1 MVRINECGD
10 FHRCDLWMNWKWYWN
25 SKYILSIDLWKS
37 NDLSI
42 RSILL
47 SVNRVNDK
55 LGPHSFKKFHSH
67 FLQNEDWIAFSD
79 IKYKPHLCQFNLL
92 GDCYKFLFFS
102 FFFLVLN
109 YLWYRTNL
117 SFLLY
122 WWESFNSFFIEVW
135 ADLYFLCLLQGNRRF
150 IDDCTRSGKEKVS
163 RHQSI
168 HIIVLFSHTWGWFKT
183 NF

>member
-1 MVRINECGD
+1 M
-10 FHRCDLWMNWKWYWN
+10 
-25 SKYILSIDLWKS
+25 
-37 NDLSI
+37 
-42 RSILL
+42 
-47 SVNRVNDK
+47 
-55 LGPHSFKKFHSH
+55 
-67 FLQNEDWIAFSD
+67 LQV
-79 IKYKPHLCQFNLL
+79 
-92 GDCYKFLFFS
+92 LFFS

-183 NF
+183 NFSSRSFRKRTILFTISYQKNYEKLIATFSNVRSDSWRVKKS